1 MTVSQITTQLRP
13 SQQPRLPAAPVEYD
27 RVYVDALTGILRQY
41 FNEIDNVV
49 QVLLTN
55 SGGRFLRFPYAAV
68 QRTTNKTFTANTV
81 AQITFDQNDYL
92 NACTNDGTDGIV
104 VTYSGIY
111 NYQFSVQWK
120 NTDSQA
126 HDAWIGLRIHGTDV
140 AGPSSQFTVPSKH
153 GTVDGRLIAAAN
165 FYVSLTAGQY
175 VSMYAAVNDATVS
188 MEASAAQTSPFA
200 MPAIPSCVA
209 TLSFVSAPLT

>member
-1 MTVSQITTQLRP
+1 MTISQITTQLRP

-126 HDAWIGLRIHGTDV
+126 HDAWIWLRINGTDV
-140 AGPSSQFTVPSKH
+140 AGTSSQFTVPSKH

>member
-27 RVYVDALTGILRQY
+27 RTYVDALTGILRQY
-41 FNEIDNVV
+41 FNEIDNVI

-126 HDAWIGLRIHGTDV
+126 HDAWIWLRINGTDV
-140 AGPSSQFTVPSKH
+140 AGTSSQFTVPSKH
-153 GTVDGRLIAAAN
+153 STVDGRLIAAAN

>member
-1 MTVSQITTQLRP
+1 M
-13 SQQPRLPAAPVEYD
+13 
-27 RVYVDALTGILRQY
+27 
-41 FNEIDNVV
+41 
-49 QVLLTN
+49 
-55 SGGRFLRFPYAAV
+55 
-68 QRTTNKTFTANTV
+68 
-81 AQITFDQNDYL
+81 
-92 NACTNDGTDGIV
+92 

-126 HDAWIGLRIHGTDV
+126 HDAWIWLRINGTDV
-140 AGPSSQFTVPSKH
+140 AGTSSQFTIPSKH
-153 GTVDGRLIAAAN
+153 GIVDGRLIAAAN